1 MNNKSIIIP
10 IIFLI
15 IGLVA
20 VSGCISTNG
29 NNTTSIKNYT
39 GNGLSV
45 NYPSDWTIHNDTEG
59 MLLFFKNS
67 GTNTQLTI
75 QTILQSSPDLS
86 DESLIPPIG
95 NITVVTN
102 TSRTIDNTTAK
113 ELTYKSDLLMYG
125 TTYFEKNGKTFI
137 INYQAPIN
145 DFKNETANF
154 DIIINSIKVQ

>member
-1 MNNKSIIIP
+1 M
-10 IIFLI
+10 
-15 IGLVA
+15 
-20 VSGCISTNG
+20 
-29 NNTTSIKNYT
+29 
-39 GNGLSV
+39 
-45 NYPSDWTIHNDTEG
+45 
-59 MLLFFKNS
+59 FFKNS

-95 NITVVTN
+95 NITMVSN

-113 ELTYKSDLLMYG
+113 ELIYKSDLLMYG
-125 TTYFEKNGKTFI
+125 TTYFEKKGKTVI